1 MTERTI
7 VTLRSAPS
15 ESIEVPGE
23 FGGRALQRSCFGAIR
38 LFPGVPKTVTRDE
51 LEQIKRGRPD
61 VFARLTV
68 QPYVE
73 SRRVDRRGA
82 TEADVHRLAEE
93 AGISHLPHARQVE
106 VLRKRGKMPAN
117 APEKAPEA
125 AGERPAGRRGG
136 KVSEK

>member
-15 ESIEVPGE
+15 ESLEIPEE
-23 FGGRALQRSCFGAIR
+23 FGGKTLQRSCFGAIR

-82 TEADVHRLAEE
+82 SEADVHRLVEGE
-93 AGISHLPHARQVE
+93 GLSHLPHARQVE
-106 VLRKRGKMPAN
+106 VLRERGKMPAN

-125 AGERPAGRRGG
+125 AEERSPGKRGG
-136 KVSEK
+136 RVSEK